1 MKTILET
8 SHELIF
14 NSNLNQVFGFTKKHY
29 SPQDHHISEK
39 VINIMS
45 VDKVHLKTDVA
56 LMGVL
61 LMVFENLY
69 LFSFSLSA
77 RPGYKIFKEAISNII

>member
-14 NSNLNQVFGFTKKHY
+14 NSDLNKLFGFTKKQY
-29 SPQDHHISEK
+29 SPGHHISEK

-45 VDKVHLKTDVA
+45 VLIK
-56 LMGVL
+56 
-61 LMVFENLY
+61 F
-69 LFSFSLSA
+69 
-77 RPGYKIFKEAISNII
+77 I